1 MWRQVVLMVLT
12 APIFW
17 VFVGVCEL
25 IFLMFEGLEY
35 WKDLLFDPDE
45 EDEEEIAKEK

>member
-1 MWRQVVLMVLT
+1 MRQIILMIVT

-17 VFVGVCEL
+17 IFIGLYEL
-25 IFLMFEGLEY
+25 LFLLCEGLEY
-35 WKDLLFDPDE
+35 WKDLIFDPD